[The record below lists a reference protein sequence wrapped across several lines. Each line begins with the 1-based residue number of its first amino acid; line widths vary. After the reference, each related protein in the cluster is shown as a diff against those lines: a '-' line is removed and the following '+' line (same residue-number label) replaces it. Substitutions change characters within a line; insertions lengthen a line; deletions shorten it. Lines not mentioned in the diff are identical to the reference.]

1 MNKHILVVR
10 ETVTREWHITVE
22 GAENIEQV
30 EEWWLAGKIPVQQSD
45 KCELVDE
52 ESDTEV
58 LNIYE

>member
-30 EEWWLAGKIPVQQSD
+30 EEWWLAGNIPVQQSD
-45 KCELVDE
+45 KC
-52 ESDTEV
+52 
-58 LNIYE
+58 